1 MSLPWST
8 KSSPER
14 IAPPASKSLRKA
26 GIVAFVWVV
35 VFDLAHVYWA
45 CGGKLGFG
53 NEPESAI
60 EPPVNSLGS
69 WIFVVITGGMF
80 LIGTIVPLALYQDW
94 GRRVPA
100 WMLSWC
106 CWIAA
111 VILLLRGVS
120 AWIDTALRGTGLV
133 RNGLTGL
140 TYKQETGLAHPS
152 LYTLCSTSAIDSYFA
167 IGGAIFL
174 VVAITHRR
182 SRRGAAV
189 ESAAAVRGTVAHDA
203 A

>member
-1 MSLPWST
+1 MSFPRST

-14 IAPPASKSLRKA
+14 TAPSPSESLRKA

-35 VFDLAHVYWA
+35 VFDAFHVYWA
-45 CGGKLGFG
+45 FGGKLGFG
-53 NEPESAI
+53 DEPESSI
-60 EPPVNSLGS
+60 EPPVDSLSS
-69 WIFVVITGGMF
+69 WIFVIITGGMF
-80 LIGTIVPLALYQDW
+80 VVGTIVPLALYQDW

-152 LYTLCSTSAIDSYFA
+152 FFTLFSTSTIDTYFA
-167 IGGAIFL
+167 LGGAIFL
-174 VVAITHRR
+174 VAAIAHRR

-189 ESAAAVRGTVAHDA
+189 GSAAMPGAVSHDA
-203 A
+203 V

>member
-1 MSLPWST
+1 MSFPRST
-8 KSSPER
+8 KSSTER
-14 IAPPASKSLRKA
+14 TAPTPFESLRKTA
-26 GIVAFVWVV
+26 IVAFVWVV
-35 VFDLAHVYWA
+35 LFDAFHVYWA

-53 NEPESAI
+53 DEPESSI
-60 EPPVNSLGS
+60 EPPVDSLSS
-69 WIFVVITGGMF
+69 WIFVIITGGMF
-80 LIGTIVPLALYQDW
+80 VVGTIVPLALYQDW

-100 WMLSWC
+100 WMLATC

-152 LYTLCSTSAIDSYFA
+152 LYTLCSTSAIDTYFA
-167 IGGAIFL
+167 LGGAIFL
-174 VVAITHRR
+174 VAAIVHRR
-182 SRRGAAV
+182 FRRDAAADSV
-189 ESAAAVRGTVAHDA
+189 AVRGAVSQDA